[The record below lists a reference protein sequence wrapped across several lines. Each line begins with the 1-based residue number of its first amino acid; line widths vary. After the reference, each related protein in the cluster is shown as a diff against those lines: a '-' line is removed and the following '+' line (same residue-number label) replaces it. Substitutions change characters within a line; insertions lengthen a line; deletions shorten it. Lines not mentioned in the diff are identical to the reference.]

1 MSYVGSGFSR
11 TDRSIPMARLR
22 ACTLIAIFATSLAA
36 QSPEPP
42 LGDTRLAVHTLLRE
56 DVFAGFLRNDMTQ
69 FARAERNATTL
80 MAQRPDQRGNLLAWQ
95 GGMALYRAVRAHE
108 AGQTAD
114 FQRLYQQA
122 RDAFAEAAKT
132 TSGNEAVPAIVGG
145 SLATFAD
152 RLPQNERPAAWALA
166 YDSYMMLWKQ
176 QAPAIDKLPVHFSG
190 EVVSGLALSA
200 QRTGRQEEAAQFV
213 DKMLTLLQG
222 TPYEATAKQWKS
234 DPSAAATST
243 VTCKSCHEP
252 GRLGPTLSRLNK

>member
-1 MSYVGSGFSR
+1 MKALRIGLVSGML
-11 TDRSIPMARLR
+11 MA
-22 ACTLIAIFATSLAA
+22 AVAA

-69 FARAERNATTL
+69 FARAERNAATL

-152 RLPQNERPAAWALA
+152 RMPQNERPAAWVLA
-166 YDSYMMLWKQ
+166 YDSYMILWKQ
-176 QAPAIDKLPVHFSG
+176 QGPAIEKLPAHHRG
-190 EVVSGLALSA
+190 EVLSGLALSA

-222 TPYEATAKQWKS
+222 TPYETAAKQWKS
-234 DPSAAATST
+234 DPSAAANSN
-243 VTCKSCHEP
+243 VTCKGCHEP
-252 GRLGPTLSRLNK
+252 GRLSPTLSRLTK